1 MTLLAPAP
9 TRRPLRRW
17 WIEAAG
23 RVWGPYPQ
31 GRMEGFV
38 AEGRL
43 TASSLVSEAPEGPFA
58 PAALEETLCALFVPG
73 AAAAAA
79 REAAPSAR
87 PEPVGVSR
95 PLLVFAALKSTRA
108 DLFEATVAAQGECVR
123 VAPGLWLVRARCAAA
138 PLRNLLSRRLREG
151 DVLVVTEV
159 ELAQAAWFALPGD
172 TDRALR
178 RLLSERRE

>member
-1 MTLLAPAP
+1 MTALAASPV
-9 TRRPLRRW
+9 RRLQRRW

-43 TASSLVSEAPEGPFA
+43 TASSLVAEAPEGPFA
-58 PAALEETLCALFVPG
+58 PAALEEALSGLFVSP
-73 AAAAAA
+73 ATP
-79 REAAPSAR
+79 APAPAVR
-87 PEPVGVSR
+87 PEPVGAAR
-95 PLLVFAALKSTRA
+95 QLLVFAALKSTRP
-108 DLFEATVAAQGECVR
+108 DLMEAALAAQGECVR

-159 ELAQAAWFALPGD
+159 DAAQAAWFALPGD

-178 RLLSERRE
+178 RLLAPARADG